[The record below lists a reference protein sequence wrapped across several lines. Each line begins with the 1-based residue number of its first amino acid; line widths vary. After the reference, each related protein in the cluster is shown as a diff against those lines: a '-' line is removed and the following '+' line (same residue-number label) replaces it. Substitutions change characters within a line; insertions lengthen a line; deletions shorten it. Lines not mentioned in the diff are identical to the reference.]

1 VARCASRRLLREEL
15 LTTGSEQVFRTR
27 ADGSE
32 DDSFQRLLLAFSS
45 AAAKAT
51 SSAEILKIFCRATR
65 NYFQVSGTYVWHLL
79 PPDQMVGV
87 EADGW
92 MADRFRNARLGEGES
107 AIANQAIHTKK
118 AVYFNAINTA
128 HDPMA
133 AQYDAKS
140 MLAVPLMISNEVIGA
155 AVFLHTTDPHFFNPD
170 HVAKGSILAAQLGSF
185 LEAVRLSELARE
197 EQRRAGILAEVAHS
211 LHSEPDLAL
220 LVEAVA
226 DRLRALL
233 RSPLVCILVRE
244 ATGYEL
250 WAVAT
255 QTPAAGVSVRA
266 RYDRKDLHF
275 AADLAHRAVMAGEP
289 ISVAIDPATH
299 SLGDLVP
306 PGTLLAAPFR
316 TSSKQGAVLVY
327 PRREGPFSAEE
338 KSLLPVITSFA
349 AVAVSNAELYAKA
362 RAQAHELHQIL
373 SIASELG
380 SSADLDQFMRKFVH
394 RAIDF
399 LGFGRAFVGLLEDDR
414 IEVRWSFAEGKHGPA
429 GFVMPEGILTRA
441 MRNKEVLWAE
451 DAADLPGANRQILK
465 DFNVRQLLA
474 VPLLGTNGQLLGIF
488 GVLDRLDQG
497 AISKEDIRRAQA
509 LAAQVTVA
517 LEVSRNLL
525 LSEQHR
531 NRAEALTSLALEVS
545 SLLRGPEFSTRFVER
560 AASMMEARGAVLVVE
575 TGQEPSVVFGL
586 LANPREGPSFGG
598 RLARAVMAVMS
609 SQAESIVTT
618 TAEDLLG
625 ADLARSAGW
634 NHVVLARLQGSEE
647 QMLGALCLVDR
658 AKPLTEEDGQLL
670 QAIAGQ
676 ASVSLENG
684 RFFTRM
690 EQANRHWIEIFDA
703 ISDFIVAH
711 DESGNVL
718 RVNRSLAE
726 FIGVQPQQ
734 LIGLNM
740 GALLATG
747 ANPPTRSCPFCRSTG
762 NLTDEYMHPV
772 LERTYLVSTSQ
783 VHAASSEGLQ
793 TIHVLKDIT
802 DRREAE
808 RRYRELFDNIQEGLF
823 FCSPDGRFIEVND
836 ALVRMLGHVSR
847 DELLHCDPR
856 EEVFPAPERHRELFA
871 LMERQ
876 GTLHNREEVLRRK
889 DGGAVHV
896 LINAFAVRDAQGKVA
911 QYRGLMLDVS
921 GLKAY
926 QSELQRERD
935 FSGKILNNTQ
945 SLILVSDTA
954 GLISYANRRWQA
966 LGYEQQAILGQPL
979 ETLVAPAKRAA
990 LLDAYSAVIAG
1001 SQVDNLELQVL
1012 RADGRVLQFSVNLSP
1027 MRDEQAH
1034 VSSIVVVMSDI
1045 TDAASL
1051 QAKLMH
1057 AEKMAAVGQLVSGV
1071 AHEVNNP
1078 LTAILGFADLMMENQ
1093 ELPES
1098 ARKDLRVILQE
1109 AQRTKQIVQNLLS
1122 FARQMPPQRKPVQLN
1137 AILKRTI
1144 QLRAYDFHSRG
1155 VAVTEQY
1162 DEGLPFVIGDSQ
1174 QLQQVFLNILNN
1186 AYDAVRES
1194 VPGPRIEIS
1203 TRRGND
1209 FVEVSFCDNGHGIS
1223 YPERIFDPF
1232 FTTKEVGEGTGL
1244 GLSICYGIVKEHGG
1258 EIVCSNNVDRAGAT
1272 FTVRFPSVSEF
1283 ASLSAVAG
1291 VTKP

>member
-1 VARCASRRLLREEL
+1 MMGA
-15 LTTGSEQVFRTR
+15 
-27 ADGSE
+27 
-32 DDSFQRLLLAFSS
+32 
-45 AAAKAT
+45 
-51 SSAEILKIFCRATR
+51 
-65 NYFQVSGTYVWHLL
+65 
-79 PPDQMVGV
+79 

-92 MADRFRNARLGEGES
+92 KADRFRNARLNADES
-107 AIANQAIHTKK
+107 AIANQAIHKKK
-118 AVYFNAINTA
+118 AIYFNAVNTT
-128 HDPMA
+128 HDPMVA
-133 AQYDAKS
+133 EYEAQS

-155 AVFLHTTDPHFFNPD
+155 AVFLHTTEPHFFNPD
-170 HVAKGSILAAQLGSF
+170 HVAKASILAAQLGSS
-185 LEAVRLSELARE
+185 LEAIRLSELARE

-220 LVEAVA
+220 LVQAVA

-233 RSPLVCILVRE
+233 RTPLVCILVRE
-244 ATGYEL
+244 TTGYDL

-255 QTPAAGVSVRA
+255 QTPAAAVSVRA
-266 RYDRKDLHF
+266 RHDRKDLPF

-327 PRREGPFSAEE
+327 PRPEGPFSAEE
-338 KSLLPVITSFA
+338 KSLLPIITSFA

-380 SSADLDQFMRKFVH
+380 SSADLDAFMKKFVL
-394 RAIDF
+394 RASDF
-399 LGFGRAFVGLLEDDR
+399 LGFGRAFVGLMVDDR
-414 IEVRWSFAEGKHGPA
+414 IEVRWSFGEGKHGPP
-429 GFVMPEGILTRA
+429 GFVLPEGILTRA

-451 DAADLPGANRQILK
+451 DAADLPGANQQILK

-517 LEVSRNLL
+517 LEVSRNLS
-525 LSEQHR
+525 LSEEHR
-531 NRAEALTSLALEVS
+531 NRSEALTSLALEVS

-560 AASMMEARGAVLVVE
+560 AARMMEARGAALVVE
-575 TGQEPSVVFGL
+575 TGQAPSVVFGL
-586 LANPREGPSFGG
+586 LDRPGG
-598 RLARAVMAVMS
+598 DHLFASKLARAVLTATS
-609 SQAESIVTT
+609 SQTEAIVTT
-618 TAEDLLG
+618 TAEALLG
-625 ADLARSAGW
+625 AELAQSAGW
-634 NHVVLARLQGSEE
+634 NQAVLARLQGSQE
-647 QMLGALCLVDR
+647 QTLGALCLVDR
-658 AKPLTEEDGQLL
+658 AKPLTEEDRQLL
-670 QAIAGQ
+670 QIIAGQ
-676 ASVSLENG
+676 ASVSLENA

-747 ANPPTRSCPFCRSTG
+747 DNPPTRSCPFCRSTG
-762 NLTDEYMHPV
+762 NATDEYVHPV

-836 ALVRMLGHVSR
+836 ALVRMLGHASR
-847 DELLHCDPR
+847 EELLHCDPR
-856 EEVFPAPERHRELFA
+856 EEVFPAPGRHRDLFD

-876 GTLHNREEVLRRK
+876 GTLRNREEVLRRK
-889 DGGAVHV
+889 DGGPVHV
-896 LINAFAVRDAQGKVA
+896 LINAFTVRDAHGKVV

-945 SLILVSDTA
+945 SLILVSDTN
-954 GLISYANRRWQA
+954 GLINYANRRWQA
-966 LGYEQQAILGQPL
+966 LGYEQQAILGESL
-979 ETLVAPAKRAA
+979 DSLVAPAKRAA
-990 LLDAYSAVIAG
+990 LHDAYSAVIAG

-1109 AQRTKQIVQNLLS
+1109 AHRTKQIVQNLLS

-1162 DEGLPFVIGDSQ
+1162 DEALPFVIGDSQ

-1203 TRRGND
+1203 TRRSND
-1209 FVEVSFCDNGHGIS
+1209 FVEVWFCDNGHGIS

-1232 FTTKEVGEGTGL
+1232 FTTKAIGEGTGL

-1258 EIVCSNNVDRAGAT
+1258 EIVCSNNLDRAGAT

>member
-1 VARCASRRLLREEL
+1 M
-15 LTTGSEQVFRTR
+15 TTGSEQVLRTH

-32 DDSFQRLLLAFSS
+32 DDSFQKLLLAFST
-45 AAAKAT
+45 AAAKAR
-51 SSAEILKIFCRATR
+51 SAAEILRIFCRATR
-65 NYFQVSGTYVWHLL
+65 NYFQVSGTYVWHFL
-79 PPDQMVGV
+79 PPDQMVGA

-92 MADRFRNARLGEGES
+92 MADRFRNQRLSAHES
-107 AIANQAIHTKK
+107 EIANEAVQKKK
-118 AVYFNAINTA
+118 AVYFNALNTA
-128 HDPMA
+128 HYPRA
-133 AQYDAKS
+133 AEYNAKS
-140 MLAVPLMISNEVIGA
+140 MMAVPLMVSNEVIGA
-155 AVFLHTTDPHFFNPD
+155 AVFVHTAEPHFFSPD
-170 HVAKGSILAAQLGSF
+170 HVAKASILAAQLGSF
-185 LEAVRLSELARE
+185 LEAMRLSELSRE

-233 RSPLVCILVRE
+233 RTPLVCILVRE
-244 ATGYEL
+244 PTGYDL

-255 QTPAAGVSVRA
+255 QTPAVGVSVRA

-275 AADLAHRAVMAGEP
+275 ASDLAHRAVMAGEP
-289 ISVAIDPATH
+289 ISVAIDPAAH

-316 TSSKQGAVLVY
+316 TSSKEGAVLVY
-327 PRREGPFSAEE
+327 PRREGAFSAEE

-349 AVAVSNAELYAKA
+349 AVAISNAELYAKA
-362 RAQAHELHQIL
+362 RAQAHELHQIV

-380 SSADLDQFMRKFVH
+380 SSADLDQFMQKFVL
-394 RAIDF
+394 RACEF
-399 LGFGRAFVGLLEDDR
+399 LGFGRAFVGLTEDDR
-414 IEVRWSFAEGKHGPA
+414 IEIRWSYAEGKPGPA
-429 GFVMPEGILTRA
+429 GFVIPEGILTRT

-451 DAADLPGANRQILK
+451 DAARLPGVNQQILA
-465 DFNVRQLLA
+465 DFNVRQFLA
-474 VPLLGTNGQLLGIF
+474 VPLLGTNGQLLGMF

-497 AISKEDIRRAQA
+497 AIAKEDIRRAQA

-517 LEVSRNLL
+517 LEVNRNLVV
-525 LSEQHR
+525 SEQHR
-531 NRAEALTSLALEVS
+531 NRAESLTSLALEMN
-545 SLLRGPEFSTRFVER
+545 SLLRGPKFAARFVER
-560 AASMMEARGAVLVVE
+560 AASMMEASGAALVVE
-575 TGQEPSVVFGL
+575 SGQQPSAVFGL
-586 LANPREGPSFGG
+586 LAGPGG
-598 RLARAVMAVMS
+598 DEPFRAGFARAVIAALS
-609 SQAESIVTT
+609 SQTEAVVTR

-625 ADLARSAGW
+625 TELAGRSGW
-634 NHVVLARLQGSEE
+634 KQVVLARLQGSAE
-647 QMLGALCLVDR
+647 QLLGALCLVDR
-658 AKPLTEEDGQLL
+658 PKPLTEEDRQLL

-676 ASVSLENG
+676 ASVSLENA

-690 EQANRHWIEIFDA
+690 EHANRHWIEIFDA

-747 ANPPTRSCPFCRSTG
+747 GSPLSRSCPFCRSTG
-762 NLTDEYMHPV
+762 SLTDEYMHPV

-836 ALVRMLGHVSR
+836 ALVRMLGHASR
-847 DELLHCDPR
+847 EELLHCDPR
-856 EEVFPAPERHRELFA
+856 EEVFPAPERHRELFT
-871 LMERQ
+871 LMEQQ
-876 GTLHNREEVLRRK
+876 GTLRNREEVLRRK

-896 LINAFAVRDAQGKVA
+896 LINAFAVRDTQGRVA
-911 QYRGLMLDVS
+911 QYRGLMLDIS

-954 GLISYANRRWQA
+954 GLISYANRRWQV

-990 LLDAYSAVIAG
+990 LHDAYSAVLAG

-1012 RADGRVLQFSVNLSP
+1012 RADGRILQFSVNLSP
-1027 MRDEQAH
+1027 MRDELAH
-1034 VSSIVVVMSDI
+1034 VSSIIVVMSDV

-1078 LTAILGFADLMMENQ
+1078 LTAILGFADLLMENK
-1093 ELPES
+1093 ELPDS

-1155 VAVTEQY
+1155 VSVTEHY
-1162 DEGLPFVIGDSQ
+1162 DEDLPFVIGDSQ

-1186 AYDAVRES
+1186 AYDAVREA

-1203 TRRGND
+1203 TRRSND
-1209 FVEVSFCDNGHGIS
+1209 FVEVLFCDNGHGIS

-1232 FTTKEVGEGTGL
+1232 FTTKQVGEGTGL

-1258 EIVCSNNVDRAGAT
+1258 EIVCSNNVDRNGAT
-1272 FTVRFPSVSEF
+1272 FTVRFPSVSEL